1 MDKNEYVA
9 MFPDK
14 NSLETFAKISEILMS
29 IHDIKVKILKTN
41 LDPDASE
48 VLQSTWVKIYGLSDV
63 ACKEDVVMKV
73 ATLAGEPVVVDEL
86 SLIET
91 YPCF

>member
-1 MDKNEYVA
+1 
-9 MFPDK
+9 
-14 NSLETFAKISEILMS
+14 
-29 IHDIKVKILKTN
+29 
-41 LDPDASE
+41 
-48 VLQSTWVKIYGLSDV
+48 VLQSTWVKIYGLLDV

-91 YPCF
+91 SPVRVKLNCRDPLKLRGFVTIFFLTI